1 MAHKII
7 TKQMRLFKKEMLIYD
22 AQNMTPQ
29 LNSVVVVGVGEY
41 HWQGPDKGLHVAL
54 ATACVLEIYL
64 M

>member
-1 MAHKII
+1 MAHKIT

-29 LNSVVVVGVGEY
+29 LNSVVVVGVG
-41 HWQGPDKGLHVAL
+41 PDKGLHVAL